1 MEVFPAGTSDHMSVK
16 ARVDRPKTRQPIVG
30 SNMPVL
36 TPSPIMAEKPL
47 CRGQAGG
54 AYGLACRCGSPTGR
68 FRPIADISRWHY
80 LGAVRFT

>member
-36 TPSPIMAEKPL
+36 TPSPIMAKSP
-47 CRGQAGG
+47 CAAGR
-54 AYGLACRCGSPTGR
+54 LVVPTG
-68 FRPIADISRWHY
+68 
-80 LGAVRFT
+80 